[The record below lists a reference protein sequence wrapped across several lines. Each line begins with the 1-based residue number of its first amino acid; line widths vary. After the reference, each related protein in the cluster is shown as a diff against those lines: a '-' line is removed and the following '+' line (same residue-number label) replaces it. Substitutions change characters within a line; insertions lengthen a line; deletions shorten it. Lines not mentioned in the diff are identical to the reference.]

1 MAPYAK
7 QDVSE
12 RIAERLNM
20 HTRITAM
27 NIPHIMA
34 FGDTTMMTQT
44 RKTDLSP
51 VEAILVERAL
61 GEEARRNAHSGTMA
75 RIQQLTAERQKLYAE
90 SASHPLLGP
99 SNAGRIKALGAEID
113 RLWNVLRRERATRR
127 VQLERALNVR
137 SDDDDDERD
146 SPRQIMETPGDTDAA

>member
-1 MAPYAK
+1 M
-7 QDVSE
+7 
-12 RIAERLNM
+12 M
-20 HTRITAM
+20 
-27 NIPHIMA
+27 
-34 FGDTTMMTQT
+34 MMTQT

-90 SASHPLLGP
+90 SAMHPLLGP
-99 SNAGRIKALGAEID
+99 SNAARIKAVAAEID
-113 RLWNVLRRERATRR
+113 RLWNVLRRERAMRR

-137 SDDDDDERD
+137 SDDDDEERETSRD
-146 SPRQIMETPGDTDAA
+146 MMESAGDTDAA

>member
-1 MAPYAK
+1 
-7 QDVSE
+7 
-12 RIAERLNM
+12 
-20 HTRITAM
+20 
-27 NIPHIMA
+27 
-34 FGDTTMMTQT
+34 MTQT

-90 SASHPLLGP
+90 SAMHPLLGP
-99 SNAGRIKALGAEID
+99 SNAARIKALAAEID
-113 RLWNVLRRERATRR
+113 RLWNVLRRERAMRR

-137 SDDDDDERD
+137 SDDDDDERETARD
-146 SPRQIMETPGDTDAA
+146 MMESAGDTDAA

>member
-1 MAPYAK
+1 
-7 QDVSE
+7 
-12 RIAERLNM
+12 
-20 HTRITAM
+20 
-27 NIPHIMA
+27 
-34 FGDTTMMTQT
+34 MMTQT

-51 VEAILVERAL
+51 VEAILIERAL

-75 RIQQLTAERQKLYAE
+75 RIQQLTAERQKLYAD
-90 SASHPLLGP
+90 SATHPLLGP
-99 SNAGRIKALGAEID
+99 ANAGRIKALRAEID
-113 RLWNVLRRERATRR
+113 RLWNVLRCERAMRR

>member
-1 MAPYAK
+1 
-7 QDVSE
+7 
-12 RIAERLNM
+12 
-20 HTRITAM
+20 M
-27 NIPHIMA
+27 NFPHIMA

-113 RLWNVLRRERATRR
+113 RLWNVLRRERAMRR

-146 SPRQIMETPGDTDAA
+146 DSPRLIMETPGDTDAA

>member
-1 MAPYAK
+1 
-7 QDVSE
+7 
-12 RIAERLNM
+12 
-20 HTRITAM
+20 
-27 NIPHIMA
+27 
-34 FGDTTMMTQT
+34 MMTQT

-90 SASHPLLGP
+90 SAMHPLLGP
-99 SNAGRIKALGAEID
+99 SNATRIKALGVEID
-113 RLWNVLRRERATRR
+113 RLWNVLRRERAMRR

-137 SDDDDDERD
+137 SDDDDDE
-146 SPRQIMETPGDTDAA
+146 PQTPHEMMEAAGDTDAA

>member
-1 MAPYAK
+1 
-7 QDVSE
+7 
-12 RIAERLNM
+12 
-20 HTRITAM
+20 
-27 NIPHIMA
+27 
-34 FGDTTMMTQT
+34 MMTQT

-75 RIQQLTAERQKLYAE
+75 RIQQLTAERQKLYAA

-113 RLWNVLRRERATRR
+113 RLWNVLRRERAMRR

-137 SDDDDDERD
+137 SDDDDERDD
-146 SPRQIMETPGDTDAA
+146 SPRLIMETPGDTDAA

>member
-1 MAPYAK
+1 MAPHAK

-27 NIPHIMA
+27 NFPHIMA

-113 RLWNVLRRERATRR
+113 RLWNVLRRERAMRR

-137 SDDDDDERD
+137 SDEDDDDRD